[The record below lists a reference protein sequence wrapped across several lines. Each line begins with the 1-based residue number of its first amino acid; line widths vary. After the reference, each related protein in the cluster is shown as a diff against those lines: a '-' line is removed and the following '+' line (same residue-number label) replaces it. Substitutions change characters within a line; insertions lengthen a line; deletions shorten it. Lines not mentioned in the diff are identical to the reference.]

1 MPKDIID
8 VAIGEIGY
16 SEQGNNKTKYG
27 AWYGMNGAAW
37 CHIFVSWCANQAG
50 VETSII
56 PKTASCSSG
65 MQWFK
70 NKGLFKYKGKYTPKR
85 GDIIY
90 FCSAGSSH
98 VGIVEKVSGNTVH
111 TVEGNTSNKV
121 ARRSYPLSATRITGY
136 GVPNYSNLNSS
147 SSDSTK
153 KKTNKEELAYLKKV
167 LEKKKSTTST
177 KVDGTVTETG
187 KLPDCNVQVIVT
199 NSKKSFEISVKDGM
213 KLIWERKGMPGKLT
227 FEAKYDGNFKITEGS
242 SVLLIVDGT
251 KMFYGFVFQHKK
263 TKEGWYSYT
272 VYDQLRYLKNKDTLI
287 YKKKRADQVIKI
299 IAERLNLQCGKLANT
314 AYKMSAIEEDST
326 LFDMIQNALDNTLM
340 TKNKVYVLYDKI
352 GKLRLQDVSSM
363 KVNNCL
369 IDDETGQDYTYTS
382 TIDSNVYNQIKLI
395 YENTKK
401 GTYDLYVAK
410 STKSINKWGVL
421 QYLEKIDDPDV
432 GKLKSKAL
440 LKLYNQKQRYLQ
452 ITGVIGNRNV
462 RAGSL
467 VPVVLN
473 LDDVKIANYM
483 LVDKVTHT
491 FSNYRH
497 TMDLNVSGGDFSA
510 E

>member
-1 MPKDIID
+1 M
-8 VAIGEIGY
+8 
-16 SEQGNNKTKYG
+16 
-27 AWYGMNGAAW
+27 
-37 CHIFVSWCANQAG
+37 
-50 VETSII
+50 
-56 PKTASCSSG
+56 
-65 MQWFK
+65 
-70 NKGLFKYKGKYTPKR
+70 
-85 GDIIY
+85 
-90 FCSAGSSH
+90 
-98 VGIVEKVSGNTVH
+98 
-111 TVEGNTSNKV
+111 
-121 ARRSYPLSATRITGY
+121 
-136 GVPNYSNLNSS
+136 
-147 SSDSTK
+147 
-153 KKTNKEELAYLKKV
+153 
-167 LEKKKSTTST
+167 
-177 KVDGTVTETG
+177 
-187 KLPDCNVQVIVT
+187 
-199 NSKKSFEISVKDGM
+199 
-213 KLIWERKGMPGKLT
+213 
-227 FEAKYDGNFKITEGS
+227 
-242 SVLLIVDGT
+242 
-251 KMFYGFVFQHKK
+251 
-263 TKEGWYSYT
+263 
-272 VYDQLRYLKNKDTLI
+272 I

-363 KVNNCL
+363 KVKNCL

-440 LKLYNQKQRYLQ
+440 LKLFNQKQRYLQ

>member
-1 MPKDIID
+1 M
-8 VAIGEIGY
+8 
-16 SEQGNNKTKYG
+16 
-27 AWYGMNGAAW
+27 
-37 CHIFVSWCANQAG
+37 
-50 VETSII
+50 
-56 PKTASCSSG
+56 
-65 MQWFK
+65 
-70 NKGLFKYKGKYTPKR
+70 
-85 GDIIY
+85 
-90 FCSAGSSH
+90 
-98 VGIVEKVSGNTVH
+98 
-111 TVEGNTSNKV
+111 

-147 SSDSTK
+147 RSDSTK

-340 TKNKVYVLYDKI
+340 TKNKVYVF
-352 GKLRLQDVSSM
+352 V
-363 KVNNCL
+363 
-369 IDDETGQDYTYTS
+369 
-382 TIDSNVYNQIKLI
+382 
-395 YENTKK
+395 
-401 GTYDLYVAK
+401 
-410 STKSINKWGVL
+410 
-421 QYLEKIDDPDV
+421 
-432 GKLKSKAL
+432 
-440 LKLYNQKQRYLQ
+440 
-452 ITGVIGNRNV
+452 
-462 RAGSL
+462 
-467 VPVVLN
+467 
-473 LDDVKIANYM
+473 
-483 LVDKVTHT
+483 
-491 FSNYRH
+491 
-497 TMDLNVSGGDFSA
+497 
-510 E
+510 